1 VSSSNKKRSEQ
12 SFLGAMA
19 KARQMAAPGPK
30 VADKPKDGGLM
41 VDFYLTRV
49 VDFVV
54 HPAGP
59 RVRFLT
65 GQAPLSSSRQLGCG
79 ILERSL
85 VK

>member
-1 VSSSNKKRSEQ
+1 
-12 SFLGAMA
+12 
-19 KARQMAAPGPK
+19 MAAPGPK

-54 HPAGP
+54 RPAWP

-65 GQAPLSSSRQLGCG
+65 GQAPLFSSRQLGCE
-79 ILERSL
+79 ILARYV